1 MATIDSNIAMGYK
14 PVQIENPLN
23 QMAAMSQVQN
33 AQNQNALAQYQLSAA
48 QRADESTNIKNQ
60 LYAKHYDATTGK
72 INAPALY
79 KDLAL
84 YNQGS
89 LIPKVQAEQ
98 TEIEHKQNVNQEVIA
113 RTAGLNYTQEIKK
126 YDRSISHIGALN
138 TPQEALASIN
148 DSLAKGEIDKPKA
161 DALIKS
167 LNDAPNFLD
176 WKKKIVLG
184 SMDAKDQM
192 VTQET
197 ARANAEKER
206 IERLRTNISQGTLD
220 VSRQRL
226 ANETNPVLQGDL
238 AAAKKRAEENVK
250 FEVQGRIDV
259 AANRKALKQA
269 GYDPITGEDD
279 ITKLIKE
286 STGGYLGKGL
296 DIGARVFGSA
306 TEGSVALAQ
315 LEQKGNAITFGLLNG
330 KLGAGISTS
339 DRQFIEAL
347 VSRISDGTLP
357 VEDRLAAWTSAKDMM
372 RTLGMVEP
380 PTKSGAN
387 KPSAAPAANTGSVPV
402 PSLTDIFNPKPK
414 TK

>member
-1 MATIDSNIAMGYK
+1 MATIDSSIAMGYK

-98 TEIEHKQNVNQEVIA
+98 TEIEHKQNVNQEVIT

-126 YDRSISHIGALN
+126 YDRAISHIGALN

-148 DSLAKGEIDKPKA
+148 DSLVKGEIDKPKA

-167 LNDAPNFLD
+167 LNNAPNFLD
-176 WKKKIVLG
+176 WKKKIVLS
-184 SMDAKDQM
+184 SMDAKDQI

-197 ARANAEKER
+197 ARANAERER
-206 IERLRTNISQGTLD
+206 IAAEQLGVSKGNLAVSQQDLSNKYDPVVQSNLARGRKEGEFIAATQSPFAPKVIAANQGKVD
-220 VSRQRL
+220 V
-226 ANETNPVLQGDL
+226 GDL
-238 AAAKKRAEENVK
+238 TTLMGGSYAKLNE
-250 FEVQGRIDV
+250 
-259 AANRKALKQA
+259 LK
-269 GYDPITGEDD
+269 GIT
-279 ITKLIKE
+279 
-286 STGGYLGKGL
+286 STARSGK
-296 DIGARVFGSA
+296 S
-306 TEGSVALAQ
+306 
-315 LEQKGNAITFGLLNG
+315 N
-330 KLGAGISTS
+330 LGASAQSSMAGQLVGGALGTQEQSERDFIKSQRPLLVQAIVKATGITAGQINSNAELKNLLDAATDPNKGFES
-339 DRQFIEAL
+339 NARSLNEINRRFGTGKEVLPLIPNSPNIDAL
-347 VSRISDGTLP
+347 L
-357 VEDRLAAWTSAKDMM
+357 EKY
-372 RTLGMVEP
+372 
-380 PTKSGAN
+380 K
-387 KPSAAPAANTGSVPV
+387 
-402 PSLTDIFNPKPK
+402 
-414 TK
+414 

>member
-1 MATIDSNIAMGYK
+1 MATIDSSIAMGYK

-197 ARANAEKER
+197 ARANLVREQNLKRQTDISSGQLNLAER
-206 IERLRTNISQGTLD
+206 
-220 VSRQRL
+220 
-226 ANETNPVLQGDL
+226 
-238 AAAKKRAEENVK
+238 
-250 FEVQGRIDV
+250 
-259 AANRKALKQA
+259 
-269 GYDPITGEDD
+269 
-279 ITKLIKE
+279 
-286 STGGYLGKGL
+286 
-296 DIGARVFGSA
+296 
-306 TEGSVALAQ
+306 
-315 LEQKGNAITFGLLNG
+315 
-330 KLGAGISTS
+330 
-339 DRQFIEAL
+339 
-347 VSRISDGTLP
+347 
-357 VEDRLAAWTSAKDMM
+357 RLAADLDPNIIRSKAENIKLG
-372 RTLGMVEP
+372 TL
-380 PTKSGAN
+380 
-387 KPSAAPAANTGSVPV
+387 AAEQSPLAPKVIAANQGKVDVGDLTTLMGGSYAKLNELKGITSTARSGKSNLGASAQSSMAGQLVGGALGTQEQSERDFIKSQRPLLVQAIVKATGITAGQINSNAELKNLLDAATDPNKGFESNAR
-402 PSLTDIFNPKPK
+402 SLNEINRRFGTGKEVLPLTPNSPNIDALLEKYK
-414 TK
+414 